1 MTFESVFA
9 TEPTGIPGEVIVS
22 RSVLERLASTQTPQ
36 SPVAVFHL
44 PPERTPQRSMLVL
57 WEVGDPGNVGTL
69 VRSAAMFGLDVVTH
83 GGADL
88 WSPKTLRAGAGAHF
102 HTAISS
108 VGGLDELPPDA
119 ALVATVVSGGVPPS
133 QVPNGRVAVL
143 IGSEAHGLPASVV
156 ERCAVAVTIGGCG
169 DVESLNAAAAG
180 SIMASVVGCRD

>member
-1 MTFESVFA
+1 MFA
-9 TEPTGIPGEVIVS
+9 TEPTGILGEVSVS

-36 SPVAVFHL
+36 SPVAVFRL
-44 PPERTPQRSMLVL
+44 PPETAPKRSMLVL

-69 VRSAAMFGLDVVTH
+69 IRSAAMFGLDVVTH

-108 VGGLDELPPDA
+108 VDSLDELPADA
-119 ALVATVVSGGVPPS
+119 AVVATVVRGGVAPS
-133 QVPNGRVAVL
+133 QVPSGRVAVL
-143 IGSEAHGLPASVV
+143 IGSEAHGLPVSVV
-156 ERCAVAVTIGGCG
+156 ERCAMAVTIDGCG

-180 SIMASVVGCRD
+180 SIIASVVGCRD